1 MADNN
6 KVLLPVFPN
15 ARSVALPS
23 LKMSISVVNEY
34 GKRLFDSL
42 KEGDYFFFV
51 RSFNDDAFV
60 DVENIKLPA
69 TKKTGT
75 ICKLI
80 SIVKNDVSYTV
91 EFIGDDT
98 ADLVDIEIDKDNKIV
113 RAELAPHDNAPR
125 EAYEIYARLGKLQAK
140 YDALKSK
147 YPTLPELP
155 DLTDVAPENI
165 PYQLAAFFNSSFD
178 VRQLM
183 IEYTDVIDKMKL
195 CLNEIEKLDID
206 GKIEFELD
214 RAVSTAMDKN
224 QREYVLREKMKAVK
238 GMLKEFDGDDQDAVY
253 EKALNENK
261 DLYPENIQQ
270 KIKVEMNRLK
280 TMPAASQEAS
290 VVRTYLDLLVE
301 MPWRVSSQD
310 NEDLNNVQKI
320 LDEDHYGLVKQK
332 ERILEYLAVKAMT
345 KSLKAPILCLY
356 GPPGV
361 GKTSLGV
368 SIARALGRKFVKVSL
383 GGVSD
388 ESEIRG
394 HRRTYVGAL
403 PGKIVQGIRNAGVN
417 NPLFLLDE
425 IDKLEG
431 GGYHG
436 DPASAM
442 LEVLDSEQNVAFQD
456 NYLEETFDLSNVLF
470 ICTANDLS
478 KIPEPLRDRLE
489 LIELNTYTKFEK
501 MHIAKEHLINLELK
515 ENGIKPEMIEFE
527 DDALDYIIED
537 YTREAGVRDLRRRIG
552 KIMRKFAVKYLKD
565 NTFNH
570 LVVTRDV
577 VTDYLGKP
585 PFIHTKNLSES
596 QVGVVNG
603 LAYTSYGGEILP
615 IEVNL
620 YPGKGTLIKTGSL
633 GDVMKES
640 MEIAFTYVKSIAQK
654 YGAPADFFETHDF
667 HIHAPEGATP
677 KDGPSAGVAIST
689 AILSDVINKPLRNDV
704 GMTGE
709 VDLRGNSMTIGGL
722 REKSLAAVREH
733 LKLILVPKGNHNDVV
748 DLPEEVKNNLEIIE
762 VSSVEDVI
770 KYAFVEA
777 PQPVEAKWL
786 TFAKRLL

>member
-125 EAYEIYARLGKLQAK
+125 EAYEIYARLDKLQAK

-442 LEVLDSEQNVAFQD
+442 LEVLDPEQNVAFQD

-689 AILSDVINKPLRNDV
+689 AILSAVINKPLRNDV

-777 PQPVEAKWL
+777 SQPVEAK
-786 TFAKRLL
+786 

>member
-6 KVLLPVFPN
+6 EVLLPVFPN

-442 LEVLDSEQNVAFQD
+442 LEVLDPEQNVAFQD

-689 AILSDVINKPLRNDV
+689 AILSAVINKPLRNDV

-777 PQPVEAKWL
+777 PQPVEAK
-786 TFAKRLL
+786 

>member
-425 IDKLEG
+425 IDKLED

-442 LEVLDSEQNVAFQD
+442 LEVLDPEQNVAFQD

-689 AILSDVINKPLRNDV
+689 AILSAVINKPLRNDV

-777 PQPVEAKWL
+777 PQPVEAK
-786 TFAKRLL
+786 

>member
-51 RSFNDDAFV
+51 RSFNDDAFGN
-60 DVENIKLPA
+60 VENIKLPA

-442 LEVLDSEQNVAFQD
+442 LEVLDPEQNVAFQD

-689 AILSDVINKPLRNDV
+689 AILSAVINKPLRNDV

-777 PQPVEAKWL
+777 PQPVEAK
-786 TFAKRLL
+786 

>member
-290 VVRTYLDLLVE
+290 VVRTYLDLLVV

-442 LEVLDSEQNVAFQD
+442 LEVLDPEQNVAFQD

-527 DDALDYIIED
+527 GDALDYMIED

-689 AILSDVINKPLRNDV
+689 AILSAVINKPLRNDV

-777 PQPVEAKWL
+777 PQPVEAK
-786 TFAKRLL
+786 

>member
-91 EFIGDDT
+91 EFIGDDI

-442 LEVLDSEQNVAFQD
+442 LEVLDPEQNVAFQD

-689 AILSDVINKPLRNDV
+689 AILSAVINKPLRNDV

-777 PQPVEAKWL
+777 PQPVEAK
-786 TFAKRLL
+786 

>member
-442 LEVLDSEQNVAFQD
+442 LEVLDPEQNVAFQD

-615 IEVNL
+615 IEVSL

-689 AILSDVINKPLRNDV
+689 AILSAVINKPLRNDV

-777 PQPVEAKWL
+777 PQPVEAK
-786 TFAKRLL
+786 

>member
-113 RAELAPHDNAPR
+113 RAELAPHDIAPR

-442 LEVLDSEQNVAFQD
+442 LEVLDPEQNVAFQD

-689 AILSDVINKPLRNDV
+689 AILSAVINKPLRNDV

-777 PQPVEAKWL
+777 PQPVEAK
-786 TFAKRLL
+786 

>member
-91 EFIGDDT
+91 EFIGDDI

-442 LEVLDSEQNVAFQD
+442 LEVLDPEQNVAFQD

-689 AILSDVINKPLRNDV
+689 AILSAVINKALRNDV

-777 PQPVEAKWL
+777 PQPVEAK
-786 TFAKRLL
+786 

>member
-80 SIVKNDVSYTV
+80 SIVKNDVSYTI

-442 LEVLDSEQNVAFQD
+442 LEVLDPEQNVAFQD

-689 AILSDVINKPLRNDV
+689 AILSAVINKPLRNDV

-777 PQPVEAKWL
+777 PQPVEAK
-786 TFAKRLL
+786 

>member
-140 YDALKSK
+140 YDVLKSK

-442 LEVLDSEQNVAFQD
+442 LEVLDPEQNVAFQD

-689 AILSDVINKPLRNDV
+689 AILSAVINKPLRNDV

-777 PQPVEAKWL
+777 PQPVEAK
-786 TFAKRLL
+786 

>member
-442 LEVLDSEQNVAFQD
+442 LEVLDPEQNVAFQD

-654 YGAPADFFETHDF
+654 YGATADFFETHDF

-689 AILSDVINKPLRNDV
+689 AILSAVINKPLRNDV

-777 PQPVEAKWL
+777 PQPVEAK
-786 TFAKRLL
+786 

>member
-60 DVENIKLPA
+60 NVENIKLPA

-320 LDEDHYGLVKQK
+320 LDEEHYGLIKQK

-442 LEVLDSEQNVAFQD
+442 LEVLDPEQNVAFQD

-689 AILSDVINKPLRNDV
+689 AILSAVINKPLRNDV

-777 PQPVEAKWL
+777 PQPVEAK
-786 TFAKRLL
+786 

>member
-442 LEVLDSEQNVAFQD
+442 LEVLDPEQNVAFQD

-689 AILSDVINKPLRNDV
+689 AILSAVINKPLRNDV

-770 KYAFVEA
+770 KYSFVEA
-777 PQPVEAKWL
+777 PQPVEAK
-786 TFAKRLL
+786 

>member
-403 PGKIVQGIRNAGVN
+403 PGKIIQGIRNAGVN

-442 LEVLDSEQNVAFQD
+442 LEVLDPEQNVAFQD

-689 AILSDVINKPLRNDV
+689 AILSAVINKPLRNDV

-777 PQPVEAKWL
+777 PQPVEAK
-786 TFAKRLL
+786 

>member
-60 DVENIKLPA
+60 NVENIKLPA

-320 LDEDHYGLVKQK
+320 LDEDHYGLIKQK

-442 LEVLDSEQNVAFQD
+442 LEVLDPEQNVAFQD

-603 LAYTSYGGEILP
+603 LAYTSYG
-615 IEVNL
+615 EVNL

-689 AILSDVINKPLRNDV
+689 AILSAVINKPLRNDV

-777 PQPVEAKWL
+777 PQPVEAK
-786 TFAKRLL
+786 

>member
-34 GKRLFDSL
+34 GKRLFDSI

-51 RSFNDDAFV
+51 RSFNDDAFG

-442 LEVLDSEQNVAFQD
+442 LEVLDPEQNVAFQD

-689 AILSDVINKPLRNDV
+689 AILSAVINKPLRNDV

-777 PQPVEAKWL
+777 PQPVEAK
-786 TFAKRLL
+786 

>member
-442 LEVLDSEQNVAFQD
+442 LEVLDPEQNVAFQD

-565 NTFNH
+565 NTFKH

-640 MEIAFTYVKSIAQK
+640 MEIAFTYVKSITQK

-689 AILSDVINKPLRNDV
+689 AILSAVINKPLRNDV

-777 PQPVEAKWL
+777 PQPVEAK
-786 TFAKRLL
+786 

>member
-383 GGVSD
+383 GGVSY

-442 LEVLDSEQNVAFQD
+442 LEVLDPEQNVAFQD

-585 PFIHTKNLSES
+585 PFIHTKNLSEY

-689 AILSDVINKPLRNDV
+689 AILSAVINKPLRNDV

-777 PQPVEAKWL
+777 PQPVEAK
-786 TFAKRLL
+786 

>member
-442 LEVLDSEQNVAFQD
+442 LEVLDPEQNVAFQD

-585 PFIHTKNLSES
+585 PFIHTTNLSES

-689 AILSDVINKPLRNDV
+689 AILSAVINKPLRNDV

-777 PQPVEAKWL
+777 PQPVEAK
-786 TFAKRLL
+786 

>member
-60 DVENIKLPA
+60 NVENIKLPA

-165 PYQLAAFFNSSFD
+165 LYQLAAFFNSSFD

-320 LDEDHYGLVKQK
+320 LDEDHYGLIKQK

-442 LEVLDSEQNVAFQD
+442 LEVLDPEQNVAFQD

-689 AILSDVINKPLRNDV
+689 AILSAVINKPLRNDV

-777 PQPVEAKWL
+777 PQPVEAK
-786 TFAKRLL
+786 

>member
-442 LEVLDSEQNVAFQD
+442 LEVLDPEQNVAFQD

-577 VTDYLGKP
+577 LTDYLGKP

-689 AILSDVINKPLRNDV
+689 AILSAVINKPLRNDV

-777 PQPVEAKWL
+777 PQPVEAK
-786 TFAKRLL
+786 

>member
-1 MADNN
+1 
-6 KVLLPVFPN
+6 
-15 ARSVALPS
+15 
-23 LKMSISVVNEY
+23 
-34 GKRLFDSL
+34 
-42 KEGDYFFFV
+42 
-51 RSFNDDAFV
+51 
-60 DVENIKLPA
+60 
-69 TKKTGT
+69 
-75 ICKLI
+75 
-80 SIVKNDVSYTV
+80 
-91 EFIGDDT
+91 
-98 ADLVDIEIDKDNKIV
+98 
-113 RAELAPHDNAPR
+113 
-125 EAYEIYARLGKLQAK
+125 
-140 YDALKSK
+140 
-147 YPTLPELP
+147 
-155 DLTDVAPENI
+155 
-165 PYQLAAFFNSSFD
+165 
-178 VRQLM
+178 M

-442 LEVLDSEQNVAFQD
+442 LEVLDPEQNVAFQD

-689 AILSDVINKPLRNDV
+689 AILSAVINKPLRNDV

-777 PQPVEAKWL
+777 PQPVEAK
-786 TFAKRLL
+786 

>member
-442 LEVLDSEQNVAFQD
+442 LEVLDPEQNVAFQD

-640 MEIAFTYVKSIAQK
+640 MEIAFTYVKSITQK

-689 AILSDVINKPLRNDV
+689 AILSAVINKPLRNDV

-777 PQPVEAKWL
+777 PQPVEAK
-786 TFAKRLL
+786 

>member
-442 LEVLDSEQNVAFQD
+442 LEVLDPEQNVAFQD

-654 YGAPADFFETHDF
+654 YGAPAVFFETHDF

-689 AILSDVINKPLRNDV
+689 AILSAVINKPLRNDV

-777 PQPVEAKWL
+777 PQPVEAK
-786 TFAKRLL
+786 

>member
-270 KIKVEMNRLK
+270 KIKVEMDRLK

-290 VVRTYLDLLVE
+290 VVRTYLYLLVE

-442 LEVLDSEQNVAFQD
+442 LEVLDPEQNVAFQD

-689 AILSDVINKPLRNDV
+689 AILSAVINKPLRNDV

-777 PQPVEAKWL
+777 PQPVEAK
-786 TFAKRLL
+786 

>member
-442 LEVLDSEQNVAFQD
+442 LEVLDPEQNVAFQD

-689 AILSDVINKPLRNDV
+689 AILSAVINKPLRNDV
-704 GMTGE
+704 GITGE

-777 PQPVEAKWL
+777 PQPVEAK
-786 TFAKRLL
+786 

>member
-60 DVENIKLPA
+60 NVENIKLPA

-195 CLNEIEKLDID
+195 CLNEIENLDID

-320 LDEDHYGLVKQK
+320 LDEDHYGLIKQK

-442 LEVLDSEQNVAFQD
+442 LEVLDPEQNVAFQD

-689 AILSDVINKPLRNDV
+689 AILSAVINKPLRNDV

-777 PQPVEAKWL
+777 PQPVEAK
-786 TFAKRLL
+786 

>member
-34 GKRLFDSL
+34 GKRLFNSL

-442 LEVLDSEQNVAFQD
+442 LEVLDPEQNVAFQD

-689 AILSDVINKPLRNDV
+689 AILSAVINKPLRNDV

-777 PQPVEAKWL
+777 PQPVEAK
-786 TFAKRLL
+786 

>member
-442 LEVLDSEQNVAFQD
+442 LEVLDPEQNVAFQD

-654 YGAPADFFETHDF
+654 YGAPADFFETRDF

-689 AILSDVINKPLRNDV
+689 AILSAVINKPLRNDV

-777 PQPVEAKWL
+777 PQPVEAK
-786 TFAKRLL
+786 

>member
-147 YPTLPELP
+147 YPTLPELL

-320 LDEDHYGLVKQK
+320 LDEDHYGLIKQK

-368 SIARALGRKFVKVSL
+368 SIAC
-383 GGVSD
+383 
-388 ESEIRG
+388 
-394 HRRTYVGAL
+394 
-403 PGKIVQGIRNAGVN
+403 
-417 NPLFLLDE
+417 LL
-425 IDKLEG
+425 
-431 GGYHG
+431 
-436 DPASAM
+436 
-442 LEVLDSEQNVAFQD
+442 
-456 NYLEETFDLSNVLF
+456 
-470 ICTANDLS
+470 
-478 KIPEPLRDRLE
+478 
-489 LIELNTYTKFEK
+489 
-501 MHIAKEHLINLELK
+501 
-515 ENGIKPEMIEFE
+515 
-527 DDALDYIIED
+527 
-537 YTREAGVRDLRRRIG
+537 
-552 KIMRKFAVKYLKD
+552 
-565 NTFNH
+565 
-570 LVVTRDV
+570 
-577 VTDYLGKP
+577 
-585 PFIHTKNLSES
+585 
-596 QVGVVNG
+596 
-603 LAYTSYGGEILP
+603 YTS
-615 IEVNL
+615 
-620 YPGKGTLIKTGSL
+620 
-633 GDVMKES
+633 
-640 MEIAFTYVKSIAQK
+640 
-654 YGAPADFFETHDF
+654 
-667 HIHAPEGATP
+667 
-677 KDGPSAGVAIST
+677 PSPR
-689 AILSDVINKPLRNDV
+689 D
-704 GMTGE
+704 
-709 VDLRGNSMTIGGL
+709 
-722 REKSLAAVREH
+722 
-733 LKLILVPKGNHNDVV
+733 
-748 DLPEEVKNNLEIIE
+748 
-762 VSSVEDVI
+762 
-770 KYAFVEA
+770 
-777 PQPVEAKWL
+777 
-786 TFAKRLL
+786 

>member
-332 ERILEYLAVKAMT
+332 ERILEYFAVKAMT

-442 LEVLDSEQNVAFQD
+442 LEVLDPEQNVAFQD

-689 AILSDVINKPLRNDV
+689 AILSAVINKPLRNDV

-777 PQPVEAKWL
+777 PQPVEAK
-786 TFAKRLL
+786 

>member
-206 GKIEFELD
+206 GKIEYELD

-442 LEVLDSEQNVAFQD
+442 LEVLDPEQNVAFQD

-689 AILSDVINKPLRNDV
+689 AILSAVINKPLRNDV

-777 PQPVEAKWL
+777 PQPVEAK
-786 TFAKRLL
+786 

>member
-51 RSFNDDAFV
+51 RSFNDDAFA

-442 LEVLDSEQNVAFQD
+442 LEVLDPEQNVAFQD

-537 YTREAGVRDLRRRIG
+537 YTREAGVRDLRRKIG

-689 AILSDVINKPLRNDV
+689 AILSAVINKPLRNDV

-777 PQPVEAKWL
+777 PQPVEAK
-786 TFAKRLL
+786 

>member
-442 LEVLDSEQNVAFQD
+442 LEVLDPEQNVAFQD

-640 MEIAFTYVKSIAQK
+640 MEIAFTYVKSIVQK

-689 AILSDVINKPLRNDV
+689 AILSAVINKPLRNDV

-777 PQPVEAKWL
+777 PQPVEAK
-786 TFAKRLL
+786 

>member
-280 TMPAASQEAS
+280 TMPAASQESS

-442 LEVLDSEQNVAFQD
+442 LEVLDPEQNVAFQD

-689 AILSDVINKPLRNDV
+689 AILSAVINKPLRNDV

-777 PQPVEAKWL
+777 PQPVEAK
-786 TFAKRLL
+786 

>member
-442 LEVLDSEQNVAFQD
+442 LEVLDPEQNVAFQD

-552 KIMRKFAVKYLKD
+552 KIMRKFAVKYLKN

-689 AILSDVINKPLRNDV
+689 AILSAVINKPLRNDV

-777 PQPVEAKWL
+777 PQPVEAK
-786 TFAKRLL
+786 